1 MSIFPDPIHYR
12 KVKKDEQIKDQ
23 QKEKSKVKKKEQM
36 EAKLDGVEKKQAAQ
50 RSYEAW
56 KERKEK
62 TRPLSPLTA
71 LQQR

>member
-1 MSIFPDPIHYR
+1 M
-12 KVKKDEQIKDQ
+12 KDQ
-23 QKEKSKVKKKEQM
+23 EREKRKQKKKE
-36 EAKLDGVEKKQAAQ
+36 ETDANLDGVEKKQAAQ

-62 TRPLSPLTA
+62 SRPSSANT

>member
-1 MSIFPDPIHYR
+1 MKR
-12 KVKKDEQIKDQ
+12 KAKR
-23 QKEKSKVKKKEQM
+23 KENQ
-36 EAKLDGVEKKQAAQ
+36 EAKLDEVEKKQAAQ

-62 TRPLSPLTA
+62 TRPHSATTS